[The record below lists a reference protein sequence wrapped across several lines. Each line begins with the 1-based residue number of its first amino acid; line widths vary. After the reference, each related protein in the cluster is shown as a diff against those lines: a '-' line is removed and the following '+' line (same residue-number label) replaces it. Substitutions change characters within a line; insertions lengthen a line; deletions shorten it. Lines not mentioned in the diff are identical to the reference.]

1 MREIQNIAGFSLG
14 QYGNK
19 SMKQMKEAFPVQNYD
34 NN

>member
-19 SMKQMKEAFPVQNYD
+19 SMKQMKEAFPV
-34 NN
+34 